1 MVKNIK
7 RKAKE
12 ADRPHVSLDNVQ
24 IENVHQFVYLGSCFQ
39 SDGDSMADVKHR
51 MNLAQSTF
59 SELHHLWRDH
69 RLPTSLKIRLY
80 QSAVCSSLTHAS
92 EAWEMS
98 GKVKKTI
105 NGFNSRCLSVITKG
119 DTHELAISPPFD
131 LIKTIRRRRLRYLGH
146 VLRMDSE
153 RLVLKTL
160 MALTKGGTEYPP
172 GSLFMD
178 VEDIPFEELLS
189 LASDKSYWK
198 ALVAG
203 L

>member
-1 MVKNIK
+1 
-7 RKAKE
+7 
-12 ADRPHVSLDNVQ
+12 
-24 IENVHQFVYLGSCFQ
+24 
-39 SDGDSMADVKHR
+39 
-51 MNLAQSTF
+51 
-59 SELHHLWRDH
+59 
-69 RLPTSLKIRLY
+69 
-80 QSAVCSSLTHAS
+80 
-92 EAWEMS
+92 MS
-98 GKVKKTI
+98 GKVQKAI

-131 LIKTIRRRRLRYLGH
+131 LIMTIRRRRLRYLGH

>member
-1 MVKNIK
+1 MHVHKKDRVSKTKEDEIAEMGFKHVCPECARDFPTKRGLAVHQGRWCDGGKTIRSRTGSLADKAVQNKK

-80 QSAVCSSLTHAS
+80 QSTVCSSLTHAS

-98 GKVKKTI
+98 EKVQKAI
-105 NGFNSRCLSVITKG
+105 NGFNSRCLSLITN
-119 DTHELAISPPFD
+119 S
-131 LIKTIRRRRLRYLGH
+131 
-146 VLRMDSE
+146 
-153 RLVLKTL
+153 
-160 MALTKGGTEYPP
+160 
-172 GSLFMD
+172 
-178 VEDIPFEELLS
+178 
-189 LASDKSYWK
+189 
-198 ALVAG
+198 
-203 L
+203 